1 MEKVIILNNT
11 VTSLRRFNTNA
22 RRVEFAIRPIPSG
35 SDPIKWVRDAIKYIV
50 LKTTEEAQNR
60 DKVGFSFSCK
70 SFNKEGWVPLR
81 YAEEISV
88 DDVWNIIHQIFQSN
102 EHALDTDTFVLST
115 TIVNLPRGGRRNKK
129 FNSFEEE
136 CKKRHGIIHIANRDN
151 LCLARAVVVAIAKIE
166 GDPEYNKILRDI
178 KKIQSRKTLELL
190 ASAQLEIPIEGAGI
204 PELREMQRFLTEY
217 KITVYK
223 YGCRGREPLFQG
235 PDAEKKI
242 NLLHHNNH
250 FNVITSLTAAF
261 SCNHFCESCSTPF
274 NDRKG
279 HLCDRTC
286 PGCRQSPPCTV
297 ENGRRC
303 NDCHRYFRNHNCFE
317 AHKKPSMRK
326 TKSLCD
332 SIRACIKCFKTIPK
346 DRKHTCDEIFC
357 NICHKHQPSNHHCFI
372 QPDSGKSN
380 KDDFLFIFYDLETRQ
395 EKINPDGSAL
405 HEPNLCVFKQR
416 CNVCIASDVV
426 LCVKCGMRLQIYR
439 CQDPISPFIH
449 HILQLRKKFKTVVVL
464 AHNGS
469 KFDHQ
474 FILNYFLSRTILKPE
489 VIMRGTQIILL
500 KFENVRFLDSLNYFP
515 MALSK
520 LPRAFGLEKN

>member
-22 RRVEFAIRPIPSG
+22 RRVEFAIRPIPSR

-136 CKKRHGIIHIANRDN
+136 CKKRHGIIHITNRDN

-166 GDPEYNKILRDI
+166 GEPEYNKILRDI

-204 PELREMQRFLTEY
+204 PNCEMQRFLTEY

-223 YGCRGREPLFQG
+223 YGCRGRALFQG
-235 PDAEKKI
+235 PDAEK
-242 NLLHHNNH
+242 N
-250 FNVITSLTAAF
+250 
-261 SCNHFCESCSTPF
+261 
-274 NDRKG
+274 
-279 HLCDRTC
+279 
-286 PGCRQSPPCTV
+286 
-297 ENGRRC
+297 
-303 NDCHRYFRNHNCFE
+303 
-317 AHKKPSMRK
+317 
-326 TKSLCD
+326 
-332 SIRACIKCFKTIPK
+332 
-346 DRKHTCDEIFC
+346 
-357 NICHKHQPSNHHCFI
+357 
-372 QPDSGKSN
+372 
-380 KDDFLFIFYDLETRQ
+380 
-395 EKINPDGSAL
+395 
-405 HEPNLCVFKQR
+405 
-416 CNVCIASDVV
+416 
-426 LCVKCGMRLQIYR
+426 
-439 CQDPISPFIH
+439 
-449 HILQLRKKFKTVVVL
+449 
-464 AHNGS
+464 
-469 KFDHQ
+469 
-474 FILNYFLSRTILKPE
+474 
-489 VIMRGTQIILL
+489 
-500 KFENVRFLDSLNYFP
+500 
-515 MALSK
+515 
-520 LPRAFGLEKN
+520 